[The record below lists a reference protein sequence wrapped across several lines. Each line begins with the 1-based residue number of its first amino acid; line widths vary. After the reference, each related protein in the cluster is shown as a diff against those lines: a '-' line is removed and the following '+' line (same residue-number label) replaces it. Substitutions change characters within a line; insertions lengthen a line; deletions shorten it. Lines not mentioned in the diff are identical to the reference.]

1 MLERD
6 LVNQYKDVV
15 DKVNALKSE
24 LDELQG
30 RKEVLQ
36 AEIIEL
42 LQSEG
47 KDKTARYEGVGSIGM
62 TKPRLSATVKKEDE
76 KQLFSY
82 LQVCNRTDLVKE
94 SVHPMSLS
102 TFVDECIERGE
113 QLPDFISIYYK
124 SQLRFYKS

>member
-15 DKVNALKSE
+15 DKVNQLKTE

-36 AEIIEL
+36 AEIVEL

-62 TKPRLSATVKKEDE
+62 TKPRLFANVKKDDE
-76 KQLFSY
+76 TKLFNF
-82 LQVCNRTDLVKE
+82 LEVCGRKDLIKE
-94 SVHPMSLS
+94 SVHAMSLN
-102 TFVDECIERGE
+102 TFVDECIGRGE
-113 QLPDFISIYYK
+113 QMPEFISIYYK
-124 SQLRFYKS
+124 PQIKFYKA